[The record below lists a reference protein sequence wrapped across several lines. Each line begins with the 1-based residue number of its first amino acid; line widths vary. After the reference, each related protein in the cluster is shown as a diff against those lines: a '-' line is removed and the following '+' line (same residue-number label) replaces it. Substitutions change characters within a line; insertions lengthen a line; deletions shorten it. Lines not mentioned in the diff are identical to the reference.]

1 MILFLNVSKSGDFI
15 KIVFEEKANFFQAV
29 VTLLKKLEKRDQNYF
44 YSILNNIFLDDYKI
58 LYFKKNTS
66 EKDKS
71 LEDTFINSQ
80 IYFSNFYNDS
90 TGKYG
95 INDIKNML
103 KKISSFDLSYD
114 SFFSGKTIDNLKDKI
129 NFKISIAQ
137 SIIRVVFSKEKKE
150 FLNESIE
157 EEKYYEYYF
166 FKNIIDKDLEE
177 TFKKYGN
184 DVSIIFRKEDL
195 MDDLIKYV
203 FYIFGNTMM
212 IESYVKPVEK
222 MLKKNRT

>member
-71 LEDTFINSQ
+71 LEDIFINSQ

-95 INDIKNML
+95 INDIKME
-103 KKISSFDLSYD
+103 KI
-114 SFFSGKTIDNLKDKI
+114 I
-129 NFKISIAQ
+129 
-137 SIIRVVFSKEKKE
+137 
-150 FLNESIE
+150 
-157 EEKYYEYYF
+157 
-166 FKNIIDKDLEE
+166 
-177 TFKKYGN
+177 
-184 DVSIIFRKEDL
+184 
-195 MDDLIKYV
+195 
-203 FYIFGNTMM
+203 
-212 IESYVKPVEK
+212 
-222 MLKKNRT
+222 